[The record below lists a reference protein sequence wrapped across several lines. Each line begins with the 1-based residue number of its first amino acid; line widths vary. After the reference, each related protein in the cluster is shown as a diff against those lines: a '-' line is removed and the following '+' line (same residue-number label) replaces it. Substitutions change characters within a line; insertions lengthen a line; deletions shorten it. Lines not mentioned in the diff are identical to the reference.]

1 MIQCFKMDYIMMM
14 RKKINKLL
22 ELKMIL
28 LQVKEITL
36 NNKNYINYTKR
47 ENKIFFQNH
56 NL

>member
-1 MIQCFKMDYIMMM
+1 MMM

-47 ENKIFFQNH
+47 ENKIFF
-56 NL
+56 

>member
-1 MIQCFKMDYIMMM
+1 MIF
-14 RKKINKLL
+14 
-22 ELKMIL
+22 LK
-28 LQVKEITL
+28 VKEITS